1 MPKGYHHLTYA
12 QRCQI
17 GVLLARNTSYTQI
30 AKALGVHRST
40 ISREVESNNGPRQY
54 QIESAHKRARNRR
67 KIASRRPRKMTPDII
82 VLIEEKLCLQWS
94 PEQIAG
100 WMRAHHP
107 TQAVSHELIY
117 QHVWKDKKQEGS
129 LYKNLRH
136 RGKKYN
142 TRRGGKAGRGLIPN
156 RVGIEH
162 RPAVVEEKI
171 RVGDWELDTVVGPQ
185 GTKGAIVS
193 MVDRFSKF
201 AHLVKIHSRTA
212 AEVTAALV
220 KKLGSLGEAVY
231 TLTADNGKEFS
242 QHAVV
247 SQILDA
253 PFYFANPYHSW
264 ERGLNEHTNGLLRQY
279 LPKGQE
285 LSSISQEKLDEI
297 AHLLNNRP
305 RKSLNF
311 STPIEV
317 VLRSLKNC
325 RQPNSL
331 SEPRCCTS

>member
-1 MPKGYHHLTYA
+1 MPRGYHHLTYA

-17 GVLLARNTSYTQI
+17 SVLLERNISYTQI
-30 AKALGVHRST
+30 AKAIGVHRST
-40 ISREVESNNGPRQY
+40 ISREVERNHGPKRYRTEWAQ
-54 QIESAHKRARNRR
+54 KRARTRR
-67 KIASRRPRKMTPDII
+67 KMASRRARKMTPQVIA
-82 VLIEEKLCLQWS
+82 LIEQKLCLQWS

-100 WMRAHHP
+100 WMHLQHP

-117 QHVWKDKKQEGS
+117 QHVWKDKKREGS

-142 TRRGGKAGRGLIPN
+142 TRRGGKAGRSLIPN
-156 RVGIEH
+156 RVGIEE
-162 RPAVVEEKI
+162 RPAVVDEKT

-193 MVDRFSKF
+193 MVDRSSKYTY
-201 AHLVKIHSRTA
+201 LVKINSRAA

-220 KKLGSLGEAVY
+220 SKLGSTGEAVY
-231 TLTADNGKEFS
+231 TLTADNGMEFS
-242 QHAVV
+242 QHSVV
-247 SQILDA
+247 SQSLNA
-253 PFYFANPYHSW
+253 AFYFANPYHSW
-264 ERGLNEHTNGLLRQY
+264 ERGLNEHTNGLVRQY

-285 LSSISQEKLDEI
+285 LSSIAQQTLDEI
-297 AHLLNNRP
+297 ADLLNNRP

-317 VLRSLKNC
+317 FLHSLKNPG
-325 RQPNSL
+325 QPTSS
-331 SEPRCCTS
+331 SESTCCTS